1 MSVDKQRKK
10 DWDKFKISTIKR
22 RLVYYRRDLN
32 IIDSLADKVLEDKE
46 RMELIKSGWSS
57 EEIVQGSG
65 KSQDDK
71 LNNLLDEIRECERNL
86 KLIEL
91 ENRALTTAIVS
102 LSDPDMVKIIFDKWV
117 YDRKSI
123 EVLAGELH
131 ISAPTCWRWSNK
143 ALIEIYDKL
152 YILTPS
158 EIDRR

>member
-123 EVLAGELH
+123 EVLASELH

>member
-1 MSVDKQRKK
+1 MNIDEQRKK
-10 DWDKFKISTIKR
+10 DWDRFKINTIKR

-32 IIDSLADKVLEDKE
+32 IIDSLADKVLENKE

-57 EEIVQGSG
+57 EETVQGGG

-71 LNNLLDEIRECERNL
+71 LNCLLDEIRDCERNL

-91 ENRALTTAIVS
+91 ENRALTTAIDS

-117 YDRKSI
+117 FDRKSI
-123 EVLAGELH
+123 EILANELH
-131 ISAPTCWRWSNK
+131 ISTPTCWRWSNK

-152 YILTPS
+152 YILTPN
-158 EIDRR
+158 EVDRR